1 MQHYGNPKSRN
12 TTKNAGPMKD
22 SKASVG
28 GTKPS
33 TTTASMKS
41 GSKMKSPKGFDSG
54 VIDGKVA

>member
-1 MQHYGNPKSRN
+1 MQGYANPTSRN

-22 SKASVG
+22 SKVNVG
-28 GTKPS
+28 GSTPP

-54 VIDGKVA
+54 IIDGKVA